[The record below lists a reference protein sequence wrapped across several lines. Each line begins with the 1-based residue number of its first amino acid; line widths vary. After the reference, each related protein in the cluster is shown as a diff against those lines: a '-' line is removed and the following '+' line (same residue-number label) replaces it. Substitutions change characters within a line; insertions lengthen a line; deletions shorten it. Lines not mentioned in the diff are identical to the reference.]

1 MYSFQVNVG
10 SRGYHVYKD
19 TEWKPITV
27 SKLINLMSIWHYPH
41 CCGIMIQGRDKFG
54 PIVKVRFMFLQVSGV
69 TSGTGVDTKHK
80 QSTIPE
86 GEIPCLLN
94 FTHPCKEI
102 LDKMKRFV
110 ENIKMMKK
118 KLEKIMN
125 LQNNHLTNSLTKSI
139 INLTTKKKKKYS
151 FLKIYFF
158 TSYYLGVSLNFNF
171 FSCFFQLGV
180 DSIPTWRKDQI
191 SSWRN

>member
-1 MYSFQVNVG
+1 
-10 SRGYHVYKD
+10 
-19 TEWKPITV
+19 
-27 SKLINLMSIWHYPH
+27 
-41 CCGIMIQGRDKFG
+41 MIQGRDKFG
-54 PIVKVRFMFLQVSGV
+54 PIVMVPFMFLQVSGV

-102 LDKMKRFV
+102 LGKMKGFV

-118 KLEKIMN
+118 KLEKIIN
-125 LQNNHLTNSLTKSI
+125 LQNNHLTNGLTKSI

-158 TSYYLGVSLNFNF
+158 TSYYLGVFLNFNF
-171 FSCFFQLGV
+171 FSCFFQLGF